1 MINVNSDHKRGIDKS
16 TVTVFPTGR
25 AGKATTLPIASK
37 NIAGEGLGKEVNGNP
52 DVTNNVMERVRVL
65 EHLYHALYAFILLP
79 WLWCDSSCGQFIRG
93 HNRIDTKA
101 SPLLLND
108 FCNLEGLI

>member
-16 TVTVFPTGR
+16 TVFPTGR

-52 DVTNNVMERVRVL
+52 EVTNNVLERVRVL
-65 EHLYHALYAFILLP
+65 ELFMPFTPLSCCRGYGVIQVVV
-79 WLWCDSSCGQFIRG
+79 SSSGVIIELIRKQV
-93 HNRIDTKA
+93 RYY
-101 SPLLLND
+101 
-108 FCNLEGLI
+108 

>member
-16 TVTVFPTGR
+16 TVFPTGR
-25 AGKATTLPIASK
+25 AGKATTFPIASK
-37 NIAGEGLGKEVNGNP
+37 NIAGEGLGKEVNGNL
-52 DVTNNVMERVRVL
+52 DVTNNVMERVL

-79 WLWCDSSCGQFIRG
+79 WLWCGSSCGQFIRG
-93 HNRIDTKA
+93 DDRVDTKA